1 MRFVRAEGRAKGRLK
16 VQRVI
21 GVGWWERRER
31 VRRGGRGLVV
41 KEWVSG
47 VMVMVMWILAGGLV
61 VVGVVVDMV
70 VGVLCRWV
78 VLQLG

>member
-47 VMVMVMWILAGGLV
+47 VMVMVM
-61 VVGVVVDMV
+61 
-70 VGVLCRWV
+70 
-78 VLQLG
+78 